1 MSVSVTSTTLSTL
14 STLNPAENKIYE
26 ALQTMHIG
34 KCSNIEVAE
43 HLKTCIQ
50 LSGAVPPTNPE
61 FQFLVDFIIKNYGI
75 FKLKELGAAFEL
87 YVLGRLD
94 VERNYGSFSPK
105 FFGDVMNEYKKI
117 AVQVRQ
123 KVEPKLETTVP
134 QSVIDEEQAIKD
146 EIEWWDKSKKDWQMI
161 NHTIFDYLWKRKLIK
176 LTKEEAD
183 SIKERVRISI
193 LGKAIKP
200 SEVLISDEQ
209 MKTLAKKYSLMLYF
223 NTL

>member
-1 MSVSVTSTTLSTL
+1 MSTL

-34 KCSNIEVAE
+34 KCSNIEVAK

-134 QSVIDEEQAIKD
+134 QVVIDEEQAIKE
-146 EIEWWDKSKKDWQMI
+146 EIEWWGKSKKDWQLI

-183 SIKERVRISI
+183 SIKEKVRISI
-193 LGKAIKP
+193 LGKSIKP
-200 SEVLISDEQ
+200 SEVLISDDQ

-223 NTL
+223 NSL

>member
-1 MSVSVTSTTLSTL
+1 LSTL
-14 STLNPAENKIYE
+14 STLNPAEVKIYE
-26 ALQTMHIG
+26 ALQTMHISI
-34 KCSNIEVAE
+34 CSKIEVSE

-61 FQFLVDFIIKNYGI
+61 FQFLVDFVIKNYGI

-105 FFGDVMNEYKKI
+105 FFGDVIAEYKKI

-123 KVEPKLETTVP
+123 KVEPKIETTVIK
-134 QSVIDEEQAIKD
+134 SIIDEQQAIKD
-146 EIEWWDKSKKDWQMI
+146 EIDWWKKSKRKDWQLI
-161 NHTIFDYLWKRKLIK
+161 NHTIFDYLWKRKLIR

-183 SIKERVRISI
+183 RIKEKVRISI
-193 LGKAIKP
+193 LGKATKP
-200 SEVLISDEQ
+200 SELIISDEQ
-209 MKTLAKKYSLMLYF
+209 MKTLAKKYSLMIYF
-223 NTL
+223 NNLNK